1 MYKQKTALSGLA
13 AALAAVALSACAHRD
28 TRKKYRY
35 KRRSVDPSWM
45 AGALWARGWRSV
57 KKAQYQPSRQRSR
70 RICPDM
76 LYSVAKLI
84 SIT

>member
-13 AALAAVALSACAHRD
+13 AALAAVALSACAQGGA
-28 TRKKYRY
+28 RKKYRY
-35 KRRSVDPSWM
+35 KRRSVASYWT
-45 AGALWARGWRSV
+45 AGGLWARGWRSV
-57 KKAQYQPSRQRSR
+57 KKAQCQPSTQPSAQ
-70 RICPDM
+70 IFPDM